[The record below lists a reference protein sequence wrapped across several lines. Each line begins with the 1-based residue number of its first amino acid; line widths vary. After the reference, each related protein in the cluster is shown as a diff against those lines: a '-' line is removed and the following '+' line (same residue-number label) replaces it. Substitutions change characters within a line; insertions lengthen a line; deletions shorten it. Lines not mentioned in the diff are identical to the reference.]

1 MLGFRGC
8 GGGVAC
14 TWGCTPV
21 VVYFVVLHLLFV
33 LVVIC
38 TGLETGGE
46 NRVGKPVLLLWS
58 T

>member
-21 VVYFVVLHLLFV
+21 VVYFVVLQLLFV

-38 TGLETGGE
+38 TGL
-46 NRVGKPVLLLWS
+46 
-58 T
+58 